1 VLLGLRP
8 LYEFS
13 FRVDEYWYYGC
24 DLGKTST
31 VLGICKKEKLIMG
44 S

>member
-1 VLLGLRP
+1 MILGLRP

-13 FRVDEYWYYGC
+13 FRVVEYLYYGS

-31 VLGICKKEKLIMG
+31 VLDICREELIMG